1 MSYNEVM
8 GVNLKKDGPIAN
20 IDKFKSAIRTTSRK
34 YREEMSKYK
43 EIATFNKQLS
53 LSYIQ
58 NLEAMVDVSRVFG
71 YYIELFNVLKNEL
84 DENAK
89 VLGSSAIKAEDIAY
103 IEGLTQTKMDT
114 LNKKFLEETAKMKKL
129 YENSEYQGELDRIK
143 NAEKS
148 IVTINNFATSTLD
161 NLKKINETSVRLN
174 TAVTA
179 QGGAKTRV
187 NARGNARK
195 TNTQTKKNK

>member
-1 MSYNEVM
+1 MNFNVFPRKDAEIM

-43 EIATFNKQLS
+43 EIAAFNKQLS

-103 IEGLTQTKMDT
+103 IEGLTQAKMDT

-129 YENSEYQGELDRIK
+129 YENSEYQGELNRIK

-148 IVTINNFATSTLD
+148 IVTISNAATNTLD

-174 TAVTA
+174 SAVAA
-179 QGGAKTRV
+179 QGGAK
-187 NARGNARK
+187 
-195 TNTQTKKNK
+195 KKINPKRIYSG